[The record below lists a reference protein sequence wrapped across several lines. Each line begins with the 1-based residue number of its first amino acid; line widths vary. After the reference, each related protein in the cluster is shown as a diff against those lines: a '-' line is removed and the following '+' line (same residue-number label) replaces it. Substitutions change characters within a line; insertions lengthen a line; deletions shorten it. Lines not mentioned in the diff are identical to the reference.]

1 MHCQWPGRSV
11 SAGATMG
18 CTGSPTVTRRDAA
31 GLVGRSAGRL
41 RIVPCYPGAG
51 VSLPAVSVR
60 PAGRH
65 HHGLHALENPAT
77 WATAGGGD
85 HDARP
90 ALGVYLHRLCHEI
103 AAMDGPDVLVFAG
116 VPLPPPGPGF
126 LGIVID
132 EDSSA
137 AHDDRHGQR
146 DPVCASARL
155 AVTCF
160 TLAFSAWQIST
171 CASCNR

>member
-1 MHCQWPGRSV
+1 
-11 SAGATMG
+11 
-18 CTGSPTVTRRDAA
+18 
-31 GLVGRSAGRL
+31 
-41 RIVPCYPGAG
+41 
-51 VSLPAVSVR
+51 
-60 PAGRH
+60 
-65 HHGLHALENPAT
+65 
-77 WATAGGGD
+77 
-85 HDARP
+85 
-90 ALGVYLHRLCHEI
+90 
-103 AAMDGPDVLVFAG
+103 MDGPDVLVFAG

-160 TLAFSAWQIST
+160 TLAFSAGRSVPARAAIADPGVPRVRSGRPSAIVDART
-171 CASCNR
+171 SPVGSDTGC